1 MIENLFSSK
10 TRVAVLKLFL
20 FNPENDFYQRQI
32 SLLTH
37 QPIRGIQREVEKL
50 QRIGLI
56 EKSVQGNRIY
66 YKTNKECPIFE
77 ELKGI
82 FFKATGIAEVLKKN
96 SKKTSSI
103 QIAFIYGSYAKG
115 EESLLSDID
124 LFIVGWIT
132 SKGLSALLS
141 KPKRELG
148 RTINYVLYPVEEFR
162 KKITRKDH
170 FLKTVLQEKK
180 IFILGNENEL
190 EAIVKSG

>member
-1 MIENLFSSK
+1 M
-10 TRVAVLKLFL
+10 KLFL

-96 SKKTSSI
+96 LKKTSSI